1 VNSPGIAAV
10 RLDGDLGD
18 EARRLGGRRRVDDP
32 LRASATVD
40 VINLEAV
47 FVVFWQIFTVF
58 DEFSSFSTNFHR
70 FSANFHRF
78 RRMFIVSRQILIV
91 FDDFLFFA
99 IIFFEDI
106 S

>member
-47 FVVFWQIFTVF
+47 FVVFRQIFIVF
-58 DEFSSFSTNFHR
+58 DEFSSFFGELSSFSTNVHR
-70 FSANFHRF
+70 FSANFNRF
-78 RRMFIVSRQILIV
+78 RRFLI
-91 FDDFLFFA
+91 FRDN
-99 IIFFEDI
+99 FFEDI